1 MIRVTDLVKIYPNG
15 QVRAVDGVSFTVNE
29 GEFYTLLGPS
39 GCGKTTTLRC
49 IAGLERADG
58 GSIEL
63 DDVAV
68 VADDV
73 FIPTYRRDI
82 GMVFQSYAVWP
93 HMTVFENVAFPLRV
107 GGQRVRKETVRD
119 RVEKALTLVGLDQ
132 YAGRMATQLS
142 GGQQQRLSL
151 ARAIVRE
158 PKVLLL
164 DEPLSNL
171 DAKLRERMRGE
182 LSVIQ
187 RRLGVTTLFV
197 THDQIEALSMSDRIA
212 VMDGGRIVQE
222 GDPREIYLRPANEF
236 VASFIGSTNLF
247 VGELDA
253 TPSASPD
260 RIRIKVEFGVLEAPA
275 NDSLVAGQPVI
286 IAIRP
291 EDIVM
296 QLADEPRNVGLD
308 HPNVFDGG
316 VGIGLFIG
324 TSVEY
329 YLDVSDSLI
338 QARAGSRFQLKRGDP
353 VRIEI
358 PPHAIRSFAMEGA
371 PKARLGSRRLATLA
385 RLDEAD
391 DAR

>member
-1 MIRVTDLVKIYPNG
+1 MIRVADLVKIYPNG
-15 QVRAVDGVSFTVNE
+15 KVRAVDGVSFHVDE

-39 GCGKTTTLRC
+39 GCGKTTSLRC
-49 IAGLERADG
+49 IAGLERPDG
-58 GSIEL
+58 GTITL

-68 VADDV
+68 VSERV
-73 FIPTYRRDI
+73 FVPTHRRDI

-93 HMTVFENVAFPLRV
+93 HMTVYENVAFPLRV
-107 GGQRVRKETVRD
+107 GNERLRKEALRE
-119 RVEKALTLVGLDQ
+119 RIEKALTLVGLEQ
-132 YAGRMATQLS
+132 FAHRMATQLS

-182 LSVIQ
+182 LSAIQ

-222 GDPREIYLRPANEF
+222 GNPQEIYHRPANEF

-247 VGELDA
+247 MGKYD
-253 TPSASPD
+253 
-260 RIRIKVEFGVLEAPA
+260 EAPA
-275 NDSLVAGQPVI
+275 SRPDRSRLQLDFGTIEVDANPALDPGAPVI
-286 IAIRP
+286 VAIRP
-291 EDIVM
+291 EDVVIREASSAGRP
-296 QLADEPRNVGLD
+296 ADHTNVY
-308 HPNVFDGG
+308 DGG
-316 VGIGLFIG
+316 VGIGLFTG

-329 YLDVSDSLI
+329 YLDVEGSLI
-338 QARAGSRFQLKRGDP
+338 QARAGSRVQLKRGD
-353 VRIEI
+353 RIRVEI
-358 PPHAIRSFAMEGA
+358 PPHACRTFRLEGE

-385 RLDEAD
+385 RLDD
-391 DAR
+391 DDGS

>member
-15 QVRAVDGVSFTVNE
+15 SVRAVDGVSFEVEE
-29 GEFYTLLGPS
+29 GAFYTLLGPS

-58 GSIEL
+58 GSIDL
-63 DDVAV
+63 GDVTV
-68 VADDV
+68 VSDKV
-73 FIPTYRRDI
+73 FVPTYRRDL

-107 GGQRVRKETVRD
+107 GGERVKRETLRD
-119 RVEKALTLVGLDQ
+119 RVEKALTLVGLEQ
-132 YAGRMATQLS
+132 YTTRMATQLS

-197 THDQIEALSMSDRIA
+197 THDQVEALSMSDRIA
-212 VMDGGRIVQE
+212 VMDSGRIAQE
-222 GDPREIYLRPANEF
+222 GSPQEIYGNPVNEF

-247 VGELDA
+247 LGTIDG
-253 TPSASPD
+253 PSATDPGRV
-260 RIRIKVEFGVLEAPA
+260 RITTEFGSLEADANPA
-275 NDSLVAGQPVI
+275 IDIGSKVI
-286 IAIRP
+286 VAIRP
-291 EDIVM
+291 EDVV
-296 QLADEPRNVGLD
+296 LHR
-308 HPNVFDGG
+308 DGG
-316 VGIGLFIG
+316 VAPTMPNRFEAKVGIGLFTG
-324 TSVEY
+324 NSVEY
-329 YLDVSDSLI
+329 YVDVDRTLI
-338 QARAGSRFQLKRGDP
+338 QARSPSRHPLKRGDAVHIEFP
-353 VRIEI
+353 VDALKTFVLDGEPKVRI
-358 PPHAIRSFAMEGA
+358 
-371 PKARLGSRRLATLA
+371 GSRRLATLA
-385 RLDEAD
+385 RVD
-391 DAR
+391 DDGDG

>member
-1 MIRVTDLVKIYPNG
+1 MIRVQDLVKIYPNG
-15 QVRAVDGVSFTVNE
+15 SVRAVDGVSFEVEE
-29 GEFYTLLGPS
+29 GAFYTLLGPS

-63 DDVAV
+63 GDVV
-68 VADDV
+68 VVSDKV
-73 FIPTYRRDI
+73 FVPTHRRDL

-107 GGQRVRKETVRD
+107 GNEKIRKETLRD
-119 RVEKALTLVGLDQ
+119 RVEKALTLVGLDAFQ
-132 YAGRMATQLS
+132 SRMATQLS

-187 RRLGVTTLFV
+187 RRLGLTTLFV
-197 THDQIEALSMSDRIA
+197 THDQVEALSMSDRIA

-222 GDPREIYLRPANEF
+222 GNPLEIYNNPVNEF

-247 VGELDA
+247 LGTLDG
-253 TPSASPD
+253 ASPTTPD
-260 RIRIKVEFGVLEAPA
+260 HVRIQTEFGVIEAPA
-275 NDSLVAGQPVI
+275 DPSIGEPERVI
-286 IAIRP
+286 VAIRP
-291 EDIVM
+291 EEVV
-296 QLADEPRNVGLD
+296 LHREPGPAGPGSNRYD
-308 HPNVFDGG
+308 AR
-316 VGIGLFIG
+316 VGIGLFTG
-324 TSVEY
+324 NAVEY
-329 YLDVSDSLI
+329 YLDIEATLI
-338 QARAGSRFQLKRGDP
+338 QARTGSRRPLQRGDAVQVELP
-353 VRIEI
+353 ADALRT
-358 PPHAIRSFAMEGA
+358 FALHGE
-371 PKARLGSRRLATLA
+371 PKVRLGSRRLATLA
-385 RLDEAD
+385 RVD
-391 DAR
+391 DDSDG